1 MDEKGGRSGN
11 EMEQIQRGLEAFLE
25 KEIEVIDV
33 KGRTPAAEGVQQR
46 RGRPEGAGEGQSPQG
61 TGRPKGREGVGAAAA
76 AEI

>member
-46 RGRPEGAGEGQSPQG
+46 RGRPEGAG
-61 TGRPKGREGVGAAAA
+61 
-76 AEI
+76 